1 MKITLLATS
10 ALPNGAIDT
19 PPTVTGEVLHY
30 RGLEYDL
37 SPLGEGEEIEIGPPF
52 AGVVVRK
59 NNQVEL
65 QLEYLFDATTAESNQ
80 SAELADYTFV
90 VEAAQCPCP
99 IVRKPVVP
107 ESKPEPEPEPESVAE
122 PEPEVFPA

>member
-1 MKITLLATS
+1 MKITLLATA

-30 RGLEYDL
+30 RGFECDL

-52 AGVVVRK
+52 AGAVVRK

-65 QLEYLFDATTAESNQ
+65 QLEYLFDSTTAESNQ

-90 VEAAQCPCP
+90 VEAGQCPCP

-107 ESKPEPEPEPESVAE
+107 DSTPDPEPESVAE
-122 PEPEVFPA
+122 SEAEVFPA